1 MRKIKIGYVYYS
13 SNDFASSCDPIRVD
27 LVVDG
32 ICIKSQS
39 TIQYSE
45 YREVVKDMQNYCDT
59 TYKESKV
66 SHVCV
71 EDGYENYKFIDNSTE
86 GDKNEC
92 DCWQMTESGTPAPE
106 CHT

>member
-32 ICIKSQS
+32 ICIESQS

-45 YREVVKDMQNYCDT
+45 YREVVEDMEDYCKS
-59 TYKESKV
+59 TYKDSKV
-66 SHVCV
+66 NHVCV
-71 EDGYENYKFIDNSTE
+71 QDGYENYKFGNKTTE
-86 GDKNEC
+86 HSEGE
-92 DCWQMTESGTPAPE
+92 EG
-106 CHT
+106 